1 MTLSNSVTGALKIS
15 LLILSEFNQINL
27 TKTNFFWKLCESTFT
42 EKGFY
47 YKQKRTLKTKTSNI
61 KLNIY
66 CKYFK

>member
-1 MTLSNSVTGALKIS
+1 MTLSDSLTGALKIS

-27 TKTNFFWKLCESTFT
+27 TKKNFFT

-61 KLNIY
+61 KLNI
-66 CKYFK
+66 